1 MLFKNIN
8 KMRYQKILLGN
19 QKLHNQTWQPSW
31 ISDRGNGNNSGSR
44 PINAYLDQIC
54 FHSIQ
59 HCTDKGSHGSNLQS
73 WSSCYRVL
81 DRDWG
86 FTESLTMDNSV
97 KRVWRVPRSLHAK
110 DLFFEFYKRVNAL

>member
-1 MLFKNIN
+1 MAA
-8 KMRYQKILLGN
+8 M
-19 QKLHNQTWQPSW
+19 
-31 ISDRGNGNNSGSR
+31 SDYATFGFPTIFSD
-44 PINAYLDQIC
+44 I
-54 FHSIQ
+54 

-73 WSSCYRVL
+73 WSACYRVL

-110 DLFFEFYKRVNAL
+110 DLFFEFYQRVNAL